1 MRQMIGGQI
10 EPGSSLVVGR
20 CSLLRPASALLRLN
34 TVGRSLRLRLLR
46 AASSLLSRRSFDF
59 SRFIA
64 GVLFDRS
71 FLLRATSAL
80 LRGGLGRL
88 FILLDSSIH
97 GLPRAASSLLRSGLD
112 VLFSFVFVGSNSFP
126 RTASALLR
134 GSSIVCVG
142 VGGLLAACLL
152 RSRFLVVAV
161 GLIFGRAA
169 AFLASRLLGL
179 RVVVVVSIFFGAL
192 FVISVD
198 RSQRGSGD
206 TYLFGLLRIALQ
218 KHSLSPLASIAV
230 AFDVLKNESA
240 RARGAHQSTSEHTPF
255 QSSSSTWPCSSA
267 RLTFSAAS
275 SGRVSKPSINSMSCS
290 AFSHQLCNTSGVTQ
304 PLREG

>member
-1 MRQMIGGQI
+1 MVGGQV
-10 EPGSSLVVGR
+10 EPVTSFVVGR
-20 CSLLRPASALLRLN
+20 CSLLRSASALLGLN

-46 AASSLLSRRSFDF
+46 ATSSLLSRRSFDF

-80 LRGGLGRL
+80 LRGDLGRL
-88 FILLDSSIH
+88 FILLDFSIH
-97 GLPRAASSLLRSGLD
+97 RFPRAASSLLRSGLN
-112 VLFSFVFVGSNSFP
+112 VFFSIVFVGSSRLS
-126 RTASALLR
+126 RTASALLC
-134 GSSIVCVG
+134 GHSISGFSVG

-152 RSRFLVVAV
+152 RSRLLVVAV

-179 RVVVVVSIFFGAL
+179 RVVVVSIFFGAL

-198 RSQRGSGD
+198 RLQRGSGD

-218 KHSLSPLASIAV
+218 EHSLSLLASVAV

-240 RARGAHQSTSEHTPF
+240 RARGAHQSISKHTPF

-290 AFSHQLCNTSGVTQ
+290 AFSHQLCRTSGVTQ
-304 PLREG
+304 PLREC